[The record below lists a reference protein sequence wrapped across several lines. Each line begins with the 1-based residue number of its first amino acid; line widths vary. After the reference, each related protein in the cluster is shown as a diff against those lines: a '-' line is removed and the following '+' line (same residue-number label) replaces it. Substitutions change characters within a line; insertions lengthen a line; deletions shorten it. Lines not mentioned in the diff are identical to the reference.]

1 MYPPLFS
8 TLFASSSVKA
18 IFGSAPLR
26 AYTFGNAP
34 AKGAVGYATPYVVF
48 QTVGGSPENYLNQTP
63 DLDQWNVQIDVY
75 ADNTGAGGN
84 GTTNARNGAQAIRN
98 ALEPVAYVVGWNGEF
113 RDSET
118 QLFRYSFDVS
128 FQTPR

>member
-8 TLFASSSVKA
+8 TLFASTSVKA

-26 AYTFGNAP
+26 VYPFGDAP
-34 AKGAVGYATPYVVF
+34 AKGSAGYALPYAVF
-48 QTVGGSPENYLNQTP
+48 QTVGGSPENYLNQAP
-63 DLDQWNVQIDVY
+63 DLDNWRPQMDVY
-75 ADNTGAGGN
+75 AASLTL
-84 GTTNARNGAQAIRN
+84 ARNAAEAVRD
-98 ALEPVAYVVGWNGEF
+98 ALEPVAYIVSWNGEF

-118 QLFRYSFDVS
+118 QLFRISFDLS